1 MLHAIVIGIDQYQD
15 DVIPRLSFA
24 RADAEAIAAAL
35 GRVQEDERSI
45 RLLVD
50 EQATRRSIM
59 TAIGEEVHR
68 LVEPD
73 DIVLIYFAG
82 HGSPERRG
90 ARDRRSRYL
99 IPHDT
104 DYRRIFATGID
115 MERDVHTWLERL
127 PDAKLVVIVLDAC
140 FSGAAGGR
148 SFTGPLLA
156 ESRTLRGYLD
166 DSRPVSI
173 RRLDLGRGRVILC
186 AADDE
191 QLAREDA
198 ALGHGVF
205 THHLLQSLA
214 RPRAG
219 ATVDVGDLYQE
230 VSAAVVGATG
240 GAQEP
245 IISLVRA
252 FRPRLPCLG

>member
-1 MLHAIVIGIDQYQD
+1 MLHAVLIGIDQHQD
-15 DVIPRLSFA
+15 AVIPTLSYA
-24 RADAEAIAAAL
+24 RADAEALAAAL
-35 GRVQEDERSI
+35 AHIREDERSI

-50 EQATRRSIM
+50 GEATRRNIM
-59 TAIGEEVHR
+59 AAIGEDVHR
-68 LVEPD
+68 AVEPD

-104 DYRRIFATGID
+104 EYRRIYATGID
-115 MERDVHTWLERL
+115 MERDIHTWLERL
-127 PDAKLVVIVLDAC
+127 PGAKLVVIVLDAC

-148 SFTGPLLA
+148 TFTGPLLA
-156 ESRTLRGYLD
+156 ECRTHPGYLD
-166 DSRPVSI
+166 DSQPISL

-186 AADDE
+186 AADED
-191 QLAREDA
+191 QLAREDP

-205 THHLLQSLA
+205 THHLLHSLT

-230 VSAAVVGATG
+230 VSAAVVAATG
-240 GAQEP
+240 SAQEP
-245 IISLVRA
+245 VISLIRA
-252 FRPRLPCLG
+252 FRPRLPRLG